1 MSESAPQ
8 EDKELPPDDLGDEL
22 PEPEE
27 KKEPIV
33 SGWDVVVLL
42 VLALAGSGFWFW
54 YNSAKDTSTSD
65 IAKADSLYV
74 ARNYPDA
81 LKAYRTVREKAAVIS
96 KKDDSLMY
104 RRMDSLENF
113 EEQDL
118 QLANGVR
125 AAITSEDTSL
135 IRAAAEA
142 VKQQGH
148 GFVPKTLLDS
158 LGH

>member
-1 MSESAPQ
+1 MSESSPQ
-8 EDKELPPDDLGDEL
+8 DDKELPPDDLGEEL
-22 PEPEE
+22 PEPED

-33 SGWDVVVLL
+33 SGWDVVVLV
-42 VLALAGSGFWFW
+42 VLLLAGSGFWFW
-54 YNSAKDTSTSD
+54 YSSARDNSTSD
-65 IAKADSLYV
+65 IARADSLYV
-74 ARNYPDA
+74 ARDYPEA
-81 LKAYRTVREKAAVIS
+81 LKAYRSVREKAAVIS

-104 RRMDSLENF
+104 RRMDTLENF
-113 EEQDL
+113 EEHDL

-148 GFVPKTLLDS
+148 GFVPNSLLDS
-158 LGH
+158 LKP